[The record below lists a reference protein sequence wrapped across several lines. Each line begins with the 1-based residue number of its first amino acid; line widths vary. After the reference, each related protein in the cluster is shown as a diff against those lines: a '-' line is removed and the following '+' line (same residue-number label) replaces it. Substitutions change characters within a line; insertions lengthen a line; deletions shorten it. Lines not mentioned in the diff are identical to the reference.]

1 MRLVVVGDALLDQDL
16 YGSVERICPDAPVPV
31 IDATDLRD
39 RPGGAALAAW
49 LAADDPAIEVALV
62 AAPGTGHGADRLAQL
77 VTEAG
82 IDWLPWPAVGTVA
95 EKVRVRAGG
104 QSLLRIDRGGSTPR
118 PGPVTAAVGAAVAR
132 ADAVLVSDYGRGLV
146 ALPAL
151 RALLDDVGRRTPLVW
166 DPHPR
171 GPLPV
176 GGTWLATPNEA
187 EVRSFAAG
195 VVGDGLAGVTQ
206 RARLLLDA
214 FGGRSVA
221 VTRGARGAV
230 LVSQVGAALAVPA
243 TKVDGGDACGAGD
256 AFAAAAVTALARRGV
271 TLGEAV
277 EEAVE
282 RAGRFVRR
290 GGAAGVTDARSSGPD
305 RAGGRGD
312 GEHRD
317 AELVGVEAPAL
328 VGVAAARVMIRDV
341 QRAGGTVV
349 ATGGCFDLLHPGHVR
364 LLRDARR
371 LGDLLVVL
379 LNSDSS
385 ISRLKGPGRPL
396 QPLADRAEVLAAL
409 DAVDAVVAFDD
420 DTPVPLLGQLRPD
433 IFAKGADYAAA
444 DLPEAAA
451 AHTWGGEV
459 VVLPYRS
466 GHSTSRLVEASRAR

>member
-16 YGSVERICPDAPVPV
+16 WGSVERICPDAPVPV

-49 LAADDPAIEVALV
+49 LAADDPTTEVTLV
-62 AAPGTGHGADRLAQL
+62 AAPGSGRGADRLAEL
-77 VTEAG
+77 VTEGG
-82 IDWLPWPAVGTVA
+82 IEWLSWPAEGTIA

-118 PGPVTAAVGAAVAR
+118 PGAVPAAVGAAVAG

-151 RALLDDVGRRTPLVW
+151 RSLLDDVGRRTPLVW

-187 EVRSFAAG
+187 EARTFAPG
-195 VVGDGLAGVTQ
+195 VVGEGLAGVAR
-206 RARLLLDA
+206 RARRLLDR

-221 VTRGARGAV
+221 VTRGSRGAV
-230 LVSQVGAALAVPA
+230 LVSQVGAPLAVPA
-243 TKVDGGDACGAGD
+243 TTIDGGDACGAGD
-256 AFAAAAVTALARRGV
+256 AFAAAAVAALARRGV

-277 EEAVE
+277 EEAVD
-282 RAGRFVRR
+282 RAGRFVGR
-290 GGAAGVTDARSSGPD
+290 GGAAGMPAGRPSGSD
-305 RAGGRGD
+305 RAARRGD
-312 GEHRD
+312 PEQRD
-317 AELVGVEAPAL
+317 TAL
-328 VGVAAARVMIRDV
+328 VEVGAAKAMIRDV
-341 QRAGGTVV
+341 QAAGGTVV

-371 LGDLLVVL
+371 LGDLLIVL

-385 ISRLKGPGRPL
+385 IARLKGLNRPV
-396 QPLADRAEVLAAL
+396 QPLGDRAEVLAAL

-420 DTPVPLLGQLRPD
+420 DTPVPLLGHLRPD
-433 IFAKGADYAAA
+433 IFTKGADYAAA
-444 DLPEAAA
+444 ELPEAAA
-451 AHTWGGEV
+451 AWTWGGEV
-459 VVLPYRS
+459 VVLPYQS